1 MAHILLDN
9 VGVAF
14 SVRQHGRMTLKEFV
28 VRGMFRRKV
37 NPKIA
42 VQALRDVNI
51 DVRDGDRLGIIG
63 HNGAGKSTL
72 LKTIAG
78 VYPPSAGRCVTQGRI
93 SSLFDVTLGFEPD
106 ATGWENIAYRGY
118 LQGETPRTIAKRIDA
133 IAEFTELGDRLG
145 MPLRYYSTGMTVRLG
160 FAIATSIEPEIL
172 IIDEI
177 LSAGDIGFQQ
187 KARERMESMIRTAR
201 VVVLASHD
209 LPTLEG
215 LCDKVMWMDHGTVRM
230 YGPASEVIAAYSGRA
245 PALAQA
251 A

>member
-1 MAHILLDN
+1 MAHILLDQL
-9 VGVAF
+9 GVSF
-14 SVRQHGRMTLKEFV
+14 TVRQHGRMALKEFV
-28 VRGMFRRKV
+28 VRGMFRGKV
-37 NPKIA
+37 NPKVV

-51 DVRDGDRLGIIG
+51 EVHDGDRLGIIG

-72 LKTIAG
+72 LKTMAG
-78 VYPPSAGRCVTQGRI
+78 VYPPTSGRCVTKGRI

-106 ATGWENIAYRGY
+106 ASGWENIAYRGY

-133 IAEFTELGDRLG
+133 IAEFSELGDRLS

-177 LSAGDIGFQQ
+177 LSAGDIDFQL
-187 KARERMESMIRTAR
+187 KARQRMISMIESAR
-201 VVVLASHD
+201 LVILASHD
-209 LPTLEG
+209 LAALEG
-215 LCDKVMWMDHGTVRM
+215 LCDRVVWMDHGTVKM
-230 YGPASEVIAAYSGRA
+230 IGPASEVIAAYSGR
-245 PALAQA
+245 PAIAQA